1 MSSTIES
8 ARAARASSARTRAL
22 ALGFEARCA
31 LAEALAVQ
39 DAVHAKMRQ
48 RRLVKEAEEA
58 EHAKIDWAAYTRA
71 YHQHIRGEKSKR
83 LKKFSLATKN
93 VALKTKLTDAE
104 GVQGTTQRLNSEH
117 QHDVGRQLRGVS
129 ARADQARNRGA
140 SGWVQRSRAQVEA
153 MDVGMDAGIVSLA
166 LREHGIR

>member
-1 MSSTIES
+1 M
-8 ARAARASSARTRAL
+8 
-22 ALGFEARCA
+22 
-31 LAEALAVQ
+31 
-39 DAVHAKMRQ
+39 D
-48 RRLVKEAEEA
+48 
-58 EHAKIDWAAYTRA
+58 
-71 YHQHIRGEKSKR
+71 
-83 LKKFSLATKN
+83 LKN
-93 VALKTKLTDAE
+93 
-104 GVQGTTQRLNSEH
+104 QIQRLNSEH